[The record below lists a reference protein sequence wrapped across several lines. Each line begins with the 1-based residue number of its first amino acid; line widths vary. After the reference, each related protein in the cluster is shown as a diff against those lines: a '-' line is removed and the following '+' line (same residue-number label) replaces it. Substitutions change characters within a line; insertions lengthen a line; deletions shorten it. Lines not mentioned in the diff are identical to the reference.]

1 MESVQKSHGPEAGSV
16 LTETVY
22 PVSWLLAK
30 AFVISVDK
38 GSTAKSA
45 ESKQGQD
52 NQSCFPP
59 ELKSQSALPN
69 EAS

>member
-1 MESVQKSHGPEAGSV
+1 MCS
-16 LTETVY
+16 ETVY